1 VSSIEQLAEA
11 YAARIRQANHKE
23 REIREIASLI
33 NGLTYSDGGRPLS
46 LTDKSKLVLLV
57 AEGLASKR
65 TRPGGGF
72 ITEGENRNTLAL
84 VGLLRRA
91 TGVDK

>member
-1 VSSIEQLAEA
+1 MPSIEQLAEK
-11 YAARIRQANHKE
+11 YADRIRNAVNKE
-23 REIREIASLI
+23 REIANIASVI
-33 NGLTYSDGGRPLS
+33 TGLTYDDGRHLSISD
-46 LTDKSKLVLLV
+46 KEKLVSRV

-72 ITEGENRNTLAL
+72 ITEGENRSTLAL

-91 TGVDK
+91 IGIDK

>member
-1 VSSIEQLAEA
+1 MPSIEELAEE
-11 YAARIRQANHKE
+11 YADRIRDAANKE
-23 REIREIASLI
+23 REIASIASLI
-33 NGLTYSDGGRPLS
+33 TGLTYRDGGHLS
-46 LTDKSKLVLLV
+46 ISDKEKLVTLV

-91 TGVDK
+91 VGIGK